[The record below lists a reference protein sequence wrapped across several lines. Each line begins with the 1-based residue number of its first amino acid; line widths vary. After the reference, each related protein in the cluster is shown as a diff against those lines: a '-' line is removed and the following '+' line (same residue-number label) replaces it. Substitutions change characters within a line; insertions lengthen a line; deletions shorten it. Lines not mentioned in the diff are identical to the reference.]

1 LLLASRR
8 HLVQEANRLKS
19 GLWQGTIGEELF
31 GRRLGIWGYG
41 RIGRQI
47 ARYGIAFG
55 MRVWIWGRAGSIAR
69 AAEDGVQTAPS
80 RQDFLAQ
87 SDVVSL
93 QVRLSQETRGLV
105 TADDLALMHPRSLL
119 INTGRA
125 ELIAPGALVAAL
137 RLGRPGFAAIDVYE
151 DEPVLGAS
159 NPLLQLPNALCTP
172 HIGYVSRDS
181 YENYFGIAFDNINR
195 FAAGDPVNIVNP
207 EVLQVPPRHA

>member
-1 LLLASRR
+1 
-8 HLVQEANRLKS
+8 V
-19 GLWQGTIGEELF
+19 
-31 GRRLGIWGYG
+31 WGYG
-41 RIGRQI
+41 RIGRQV
-47 ARYGIAFG
+47 ARFGVAFG
-55 MRVWIWGRAGSIAR
+55 MKVWVWGHAGSLAR
-69 AAEDGVQTAPS
+69 ALDDGLEAAPS
-80 RQDFLAQ
+80 RADFLVH

-93 QVRLSQETRGLV
+93 HLRLAGVTQGLV
-105 TADDLALMHPRSLL
+105 TAEDLSRMHPRSLL

-137 RLGRPGFAAIDVYE
+137 QLGRPGFAAVDVYE

-172 HIGYVSRDS
+172 HIGYVARDS

-207 EVLQVPPRHA
+207 EVLRIRLQAD